1 MGTIVRMRQSNAD
14 ALSNKSAPTVKKNQA
29 STEHSQTASE
39 FKTCSGTDVIHSFL
53 AHSLAVSTNA
63 TISTIAASTAN
74 TATSARLA
82 QKTVR
87 DTRGD
92 ASEARK
98 AKVKEQRTAARA
110 AMRRRMEL
118 TRGQPPARL
127 KVKIFAMSL
136 SAAVTTRG
144 GTSETGVKKG
154 RRAGT
159 E

>member
-1 MGTIVRMRQSNAD
+1 M
-14 ALSNKSAPTVKKNQA
+14 PTVKKYQA

-39 FKTCSGTDVIHSFL
+39 FKTCSGTAVIHSFL
-53 AHSLAVSTNA
+53 AHSFAVLTKA
-63 TISTIAASTAN
+63 AISTTAASVAN
-74 TATSARLA
+74 TATSARPA

-87 DTRGD
+87 DTRGE
-92 ASEARK
+92 ASEAKK
-98 AKVKEQRTAARA
+98 AKVKEHNTAASA

-127 KVKIFAMSL
+127 KVNIFSISP
-136 SAAVTTRG
+136 SAAATTSRG
-144 GTSETGVKKG
+144 MSETGVKKG